1 MRHRMLAAVT
11 AALMAVV
18 AVPGLASPAHAS
30 TTHAST
36 TQPPPGYVPPAGYR
50 TTPPESCYVYVFGSG
65 SVIVGATTEC
75 IRVGGLH
82 RAVAQCANGHTIYGW
97 TEEMEY
103 FRQST
108 AMCRSKGYYGELTP
122 ALYVWGE
129 YYLDW

>member
-1 MRHRMLAAVT
+1 MRRTMLAAVT
-11 AALMAVV
+11 AALVAVVV
-18 AVPGLASPAHAS
+18 AVTGTASPAS
-30 TTHAST
+30 TVST
-36 TQPPPGYVPPAGYR
+36 AQPPPGYVPPAGYQ
-50 TTPPESCYVYVFGSG
+50 TTPPESCYIYVFSSG
-65 SVIVGATTEC
+65 SAIVGATTEC

-108 AMCRSKGYYGELTP
+108 AMCRSKGYYGDLTP